1 MKKSLDEIIQ
11 KIELEKNSK
20 KQQEQLIDDEIFQQR
35 EKQRLQYLKDCKMY
49 ESLSQS
55 NSPSSAG
62 SGGGGSLVDS
72 WISYY
77 NTAWLYPHINVDPII
92 TQYKGLSPSLVQQ
105 QGNELIFANIADL
118 YSFYSACYV
127 STAAS
132 QPVGNPG
139 YSLGVGTILKD
150 LGETLHLGLDSGLRI
165 VTWRLVEQLTEQ
177 TTLPSAGNSPNRT
190 IGFVPIYSDWDE
202 DGSQDDISF
211 NPNDP
216 PLNFFDADP
225 VRVKLNGTIRFN
237 L

>member
-1 MKKSLDEIIQ
+1 
-11 KIELEKNSK
+11 
-20 KQQEQLIDDEIFQQR
+20 
-35 EKQRLQYLKDCKMY
+35 MY

-55 NSPSSAG
+55 NALSSAG
-62 SGGGGSLVDS
+62 SGGGSLTVDS
-72 WISYY
+72 WISYS

-92 TQYKGLSPSLVQQ
+92 TQYKGLSLVQQ
-105 QGNELIFANIADL
+105 QGNSLIFANISDL
-118 YSFYSACYV
+118 YSFYSDCYV

-150 LGETLHLGLDSGLRI
+150 LGETLHLDLDSGLRI

-177 TTLPSAGNSPNRT
+177 TTLPSGGDSPNRT

-202 DGSQDDISF
+202 DGSQDDISL
-211 NPNDP
+211 NPADP
-216 PLNFFDADP
+216 PLNFTDADP
-225 VRVKLNGTIRFN
+225 VRVKLNGKIRFN

>member
-20 KQQEQLIDDEIFQQR
+20 KIQERLTDDEVFQQR
-35 EKQRLQYLKDCKMY
+35 ERQRLQYLKDCKMY
-49 ESLSQS
+49 ESLAQS
-55 NSPSSAG
+55 NAPSSAAA
-62 SGGGGSLVDS
+62 GGSTLYVDS
-72 WISYY
+72 WISYF

-105 QGNELIFANIADL
+105 GNALIFANISHL
-118 YSFYSACYV
+118 YSFYSDCYV

-150 LGETLHLGLDSGLRI
+150 LGETLHLDLDSGLRI

-177 TTLPSAGNSPNRT
+177 TTLPSGGNSPNRT
-190 IGFVPIYSDWDE
+190 IGFVPIYSDWNE

-216 PLNFFDADP
+216 PLNFSDADP
-225 VRVKLNGTIRFN
+225 VRVKLNGKIRFN

>member
-20 KQQEQLIDDEIFQQR
+20 KIQERLTDDEVFQQR
-35 EKQRLQYLKDCKMY
+35 ERQRLQYLKDCKMY
-49 ESLSQS
+49 ESLAQS
-55 NSPSSAG
+55 NAPSSAAA
-62 SGGGGSLVDS
+62 GGSTLYVDS
-72 WISYY
+72 WISYF

-105 QGNELIFANIADL
+105 DNVLIFANISNL
-118 YSFYSACYV
+118 YSFYSDCYV

-150 LGETLHLGLDSGLRI
+150 LGETLHLDLDSGLRI

-177 TTLPSAGNSPNRT
+177 TTLPSGGNSPNRT

-216 PLNFFDADP
+216 PLNFSDADP
-225 VRVKLNGTIRFN
+225 VRVKLNGKIRFN